1 MCVFS
6 QFFFLSVFLT
16 NSITIQGL
24 LFKGTQLTCPLNDGG
39 GVLGVALPDVAL
51 AEEHGAEGLRAHG
64 ALGVPGHR
72 VGHHVAGQGPIRV
85 EAGLAD
91 TAAVVTFVAVALEVH
106 LERGGGHEVTLT
118 LGALVRLGP
127 CNRPAHLSATRSGEL

>member
-1 MCVFS
+1 M
-6 QFFFLSVFLT
+6 FFFLSVFLSFCFSHKQHY
-16 NSITIQGL
+16 NPR
-24 LFKGTQLTCPLNDGG
+24 TQLTCPLNDGG

-64 ALGVPGHR
+64 ALEVPGHS
-72 VGHHVAGQGPIRV
+72 VGHHVAGQGPVGV

-91 TAAVVTFVAVALEVH
+91 TAAVVALVAVALEVH

-127 CNRPAHLSATRSGEL
+127 CNRPAHPSATRSGEL